1 LDVINVASYG
11 SEMSTP
17 TPPTGTLG
25 VAVVGLGATTSTL
38 LAGLSMIQ
46 RGDADPVGSLA
57 ELGEVDGTPIRDLV
71 GLAPL
76 DGLRFM
82 AWDPYAG
89 SALDAARHARVL
101 DAASLESI
109 ADDLSPVEAQPAV
122 FEQSWVSRLEDAD
135 NIKPITNK
143 MEQAEALIADLVEFR
158 ASCDRVVV
166 LWSASTEAYRPGSE
180 SHLSLAAFERGLK
193 EDDPAISPSQI
204 YAYASIRAGADYING
219 SPNVSS
225 EVPALVELALREEV
239 ALVGKDYKTGQT
251 LMKTIIAPGLRSRRL
266 GINGWFS
273 TNILGNRDGL
283 VLDEPENF
291 RSKEVTKL
299 GVLEDL
305 LKPESHPELY
315 GDISH
320 MVRINYYPPKGD
332 DKEGWDNIDLF
343 GWLGYPM
350 QLKVDFLCRDSI
362 LAAPIMLDL
371 ILFTDLAARAGWSGI
386 QDWSPR
392 GTTRCMGCTS
402 RSNCC
407 STGCDPWRAN
417 PAHGGQAASR
427 SVASTGA

>member
-1 LDVINVASYG
+1 MA
-11 SEMSTP
+11 TP
-17 TPPTGTLG
+17 TPPSGTLG

-46 RGDADPVGSLA
+46 RGTADPVGSLA
-57 ELGEVDGTPIRDLV
+57 ELGEVDGISIRDLV

-76 DGLRFM
+76 EQLRFM

-89 SALDAARHARVL
+89 SALVAAQHAGVL
-101 DAASLESI
+101 DAASLDSI
-109 ADDLSPVEAQPAV
+109 AEDLIAIEAQPAV
-122 FEQSWVSRLEDAD
+122 FDQSWVSRLEDTD

-143 MEQAEALIADLVEFR
+143 MEQAEALIGDLVEFGR
-158 ASCDRVVV
+158 GCDRVIV
-166 LWSASTEAYRPGSE
+166 LWSASTEAFRPGSE
-180 SHLSLAAFERGLK
+180 SHLSLSAFERGLK
-193 EDDPAISPSQI
+193 ESDPAISPSQI
-204 YAYASIRAGADYING
+204 YAYASIRAGAAFING

-225 EVPALVELALREEV
+225 ESPALVDLALRERV

-266 GINGWFS
+266 GVNGWFS

-305 LKPESHPELY
+305 LKPDEHPELY

-332 DKEGWDNIDLF
+332 EKEGWDHIDLF

-350 QLKVDFLCRDSI
+350 QLKIDFLCRDSI

-371 ILFTDLAARAGWSGI
+371 VLFTDLAVRAGWSGI
-386 QDWSPR
+386 QDWLSFYVKEPLVPPGKHPVHALHEQEQLLFDGLR
-392 GTTRCMGCTS
+392 TLAG
-402 RSNCC
+402 
-407 STGCDPWRAN
+407 
-417 PAHGGQAASR
+417 
-427 SVASTGA
+427 